1 LDAKLNDVLSLF
13 RYLSDKDVFEE
24 YYKQHL
30 ALRLLEFANQGGLG
44 SGIGGGAAAGAGGT
58 GEAAKE
64 LEKIMIARLKAECGH
79 QVRHT
84 GYTTIVHRWE
94 TFVCAWSDLWLA
106 RASLAPFSLAVHLEA
121 RRHVP

>member
-1 LDAKLNDVLSLF
+1 VQDLDAKLNDVLSLF

-64 LEKIMIARLKAECGH
+64 LEKIMIAKLKAECGH

-84 GYTTIVHRWE
+84 GYTAAVG
-94 TFVCAWSDLWLA
+94 
-106 RASLAPFSLAVHLEA
+106 SLCV
-121 RRHVP
+121 RMV